1 MESLAEQLGL
11 LGIFIA
17 GAIPWFEAI
26 VVVPSGILFG
36 LDPLSVVLAAVAGNA
51 LTIVTFAYAGA
62 GIRRWVDRWRTARGQ
77 KVGSRRYER
86 AQNAFNRWGI
96 FGLSALGPILIGT
109 QFSAAVAVAAG
120 VSPLRTFVIISA
132 GMALWAIAIAV
143 FMMAF
148 GLESVVELGVP
159 NG

>member
-1 MESLAEQLGL
+1 MNIEQLGL

-26 VVVPSGILFG
+26 AVVPFGILFG
-36 LDPLSVVLAAVAGNA
+36 LDPLSVVVAAVAGNA

-62 GIRRWVDRWRTARGQ
+62 GIRRWVDRWRKARGQ
-77 KVGSRRYER
+77 KVGSRRYEW

-109 QFSAAVAVAAG
+109 RFSAAVAVAAG
-120 VSPLRTFVIISA
+120 VSRRGPLSSSLPEWRS
-132 GMALWAIAIAV
+132 WRWP
-143 FMMAF
+143 
-148 GLESVVELGVP
+148 SP
-159 NG
+159 